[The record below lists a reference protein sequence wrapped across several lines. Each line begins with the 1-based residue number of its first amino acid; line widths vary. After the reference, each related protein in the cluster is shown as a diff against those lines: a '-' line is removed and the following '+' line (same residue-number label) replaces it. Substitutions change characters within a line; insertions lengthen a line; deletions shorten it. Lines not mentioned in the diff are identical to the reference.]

1 MYPDL
6 NGELAIH
13 QFIIHNRKIF
23 GDRRVESNKPQEVA
37 QFTNR
42 ILYQVMSEQ
51 NPEADDQVSNRS
63 KLIRSKLSIDN
74 SGECSVCISL
84 MGVPE
89 PPDCPGCRR

>member
-42 ILYQVMSEQ
+42 ILYQVMSE
-51 NPEADDQVSNRS
+51 
-63 KLIRSKLSIDN
+63 
-74 SGECSVCISL
+74 
-84 MGVPE
+84 
-89 PPDCPGCRR
+89 